1 MKKVFVF
8 CMLLALW
15 LSLDGSNVW
24 AQMDVGWMQ
33 EGVRVWYFGAA
44 GTENAEEAYLFAS
57 INGNTA
63 QLTHHSGINYWSLP
77 RAEAA
82 TGSIL
87 DQGPFWIHPQ
97 VLQTIAVGDNWMGI
111 RIASMD
117 RATYTYDT
125 FKNNAEFSSI
135 PYLLLPI
142 KALFDLKNQREM
154 VKLVYGIP
162 FPPYYDP
169 VWGTA
174 YFDAETGLCLFNL
187 KLTASN
193 TVWFI
198 LSEINYDFATHRAF
212 AEDNGPHTGF
222 KSKIIKTSSAA
233 NYVMIQSSVETR
245 YGNTVQMWVST
256 SAGGNIDI
264 YGPPNENYCF
274 FGSEPVLRHKYMTA
288 TPQYPPE
295 DWNEYGDYLWWWVP
309 QEALQSS
316 AIDIFNV
323 SMTRTSTAPYT
334 FAATETGT
342 GLTFSNI
349 VFDNDGYMTDFSAR
363 YSAIGLTIDLG
374 PSSSPGVPIHLVDG
388 LEYYRNTMGRAT
400 PPPPPPRTLTVTKTG
415 HGTVMSDDL
424 GINCGADCSESYDQ
438 GTEITLTAQPDTD
451 SAFAGWSGACSGTN
465 PQCLISMNQNLAV
478 TATFYSPARLSVGE
492 GSIGTELTIT
502 GSGFGT
508 KKGKVLVGG
517 VAPKIAK
524 DGWAEDRIV
533 CLLTKVPSPGG
544 AHDITITPYRA
555 TSSMTLPGAFTV
567 KTPEIDPLTKDHD
580 IPGKEITVTGTFFG
594 TKKGKVYVEDPST
607 GKKKTCKI
615 TDWFM
620 DPTNGESRLTFIV
633 PRLPKL
639 LAPTTYALKITNK
652 LGFAESLFTV
662 EPSP

>member
-8 CMLLALW
+8 CVLLALW
-15 LSLDGSNVW
+15 LSLDGSGVW

-57 INGNTA
+57 INGTTA

-77 RAEAA
+77 RAEAE

-97 VLQTIAVGDNWMGI
+97 VLQTIAVGDNWRGI

-125 FKNNAEFSSI
+125 FMNNAEFSSI

-142 KALFDLKNQREM
+142 KALFDLRNQRKM

-162 FPPYYDP
+162 YPPYYDP

-222 KSKIIKTSSAA
+222 KSNIIKTSSAA

-256 SAGGNIDI
+256 SEGGNTG
-264 YGPPNENYCF
+264 YVTSLLENYCF
-274 FGSEPVLRHKYMTA
+274 FGSVPVLRHKLMTA
-288 TPQYPPE
+288 TPHYPPE
-295 DWNEYGDYLWWWVP
+295 GWNEYGDYLWWWVP

-316 AIDIFNV
+316 PIDIFDV

-334 FAATETGT
+334 FAAAGAGT
-342 GLTFSNI
+342 GLYFSNI
-349 VFDNDGYMTDFSAR
+349 IFDNDGYMTDFSAR
-363 YSAIGLTIDLG
+363 HSTIGLTIDLG

-388 LEYYRNTMGRAT
+388 LAYYRNTMGRAT

-415 HGTVMSDDL
+415 PGTVISEDL

-438 GTEITLTAQPDTD
+438 GTEVTLTAHPDAD

-478 TATFYSPARLSVGE
+478 TATFYSPARLSVDE

-524 DGWAEDRIV
+524 DGWADDRIV
-533 CLLTKVPSPGG
+533 CLMTKVPSPGG
-544 AHDITITPYRA
+544 AHDIKITPYRA
-555 TSSMTLPGAFTV
+555 PSSMTLPGAFTV
-567 KTPEIDPLTKDHD
+567 KPPEIDPLDTDH
-580 IPGKEITVTGTFFG
+580 GKPLAPITVTGRFFT
-594 TKKGKVYVEDPST
+594 TKKGKVYVEDPDT
-607 GKKKTCKI
+607 GKKKTCKV
-615 TDWFM
+615 TAWFM
-620 DPTNGESRLTFIV
+620 NPASGDSSMTFIV
-633 PRLPKL
+633 PKLPKL
-639 LAPTTYALKITNK
+639 LVPTTYTLKITNK
-652 LGFAESLFTV
+652 LGFAEALFTV

>member
-1 MKKVFVF
+1 
-8 CMLLALW
+8 
-15 LSLDGSNVW
+15 
-24 AQMDVGWMQ
+24 MQ

-44 GTENAEEAYLFAS
+44 GTENAEEAYLFSS

-63 QLTHHSGINYWSLP
+63 QLTQHSGINYWSPP

-97 VLQTIAVGDNWMGI
+97 VLQTIAVGDNWRGI

-117 RATYTYDT
+117 RDTYTYDT
-125 FKNNAEFSSI
+125 FIKNAEFSSI
-135 PYLLLPI
+135 AYLLLPI

-162 FPPYYDP
+162 YYPYYDP

-198 LSEINYDFATHRAF
+198 LSEINYDFATHMAF

-233 NYVMIQSSVETR
+233 NYIMIQSSVETR

-256 SAGGNIDI
+256 SAGGNTG
-264 YGPPNENYCF
+264 YVTSLLENYCF
-274 FGSEPVLRHKYMTA
+274 FGNGPVLRRKLMTA

-309 QEALQSS
+309 QEALERSS
-316 AIDIFNV
+316 INV
-323 SMTRTSTAPYT
+323 LNVPMTRTSTAPYT
-334 FAATETGT
+334 FAATGAGT
-342 GLTFSNI
+342 GLYFSNI
-349 VFDNDGYMTDFSAR
+349 IFDNDGYMTDFSAR

-400 PPPPPPRTLTVTKTG
+400 PPLPPPRTLTVTKTG
-415 HGTVMSDDL
+415 PGTVISDDL
-424 GINCGADCSESYDQ
+424 GISCGADCSESYDQ
-438 GTEITLTAQPDTD
+438 GTEVTLTAQPDTD

-465 PQCLISMNQNLAV
+465 PECVIAMNQDLAV
-478 TATFYSPARLSVGE
+478 TATFYSPARLSVNE

-502 GSGFGT
+502 GSGFGA
-508 KKGKVLVGG
+508 KKGKVLIGG
-517 VAPKIAK
+517 LAPKIAK
-524 DGWAEDRIV
+524 DGWADDRIV
-533 CLLTKVPSPGG
+533 CLLTKVPSAG
-544 AHDITITPYRA
+544 APHDITITSYKS
-555 TSSMTLPGAFTV
+555 TSSMTLPRAFTV
-567 KTPEIDPLTKDHD
+567 KTPEIDPLAKDHD
-580 IPGKEITVTGTFFG
+580 IPGKDITVTGRFFT
-594 TKKGKVYVEDPST
+594 TKKGKVYIEDPDT
-607 GKKKTCKI
+607 GKKKTCKV
-615 TDWFM
+615 TVWSM
-620 DPTNGESRLTFIV
+620 DPTRGESTLTFIV
-633 PRLPKL
+633 PKLPKPL
-639 LAPTTYALKITNK
+639 VPDTYTLKITNK
-652 LGFAESLFTV
+652 LGTVDTLFTV
-662 EPSP
+662 DPWP